1 MLYGAQPTTAGL
13 LLFSENAQ
21 FMLGTENDVLEP
33 RTARTTQLSTY
44 NYNRDS
50 NPVSLGT
57 TVGFVSGIGRYTR
70 FYEMANISRDQEPEV
85 VEQTKVVERLVPGGY
100 NYIGISKDN
109 QLVAMGKRA
118 SLMFGCSA
126 TSIQVNAVLNLLG
139 LGGCYLVR

>member
-1 MLYGAQPTTAGL
+1 MYGAQATTAGL

-33 RTARTTQLSTY
+33 RTARTTLLSTY

-50 NPVSLGT
+50 NTVSLGT
-57 TVGFVSGIGRYTR
+57 TVAFVSGIGRYTR
-70 FYEMANISRDQEPEV
+70 LYEMANISRDQEPEV

-109 QLVAMGKRA
+109 QLVAMGKRESDD
-118 SLMFGCSA
+118 SLD
-126 TSIQVNAVLNLLG
+126 VPLLQ
-139 LGGCYLVR
+139 YR